1 MIGEIMVP
9 ETIKTKNAL
18 VDEVVRRYR
27 EDNVELSETFFEG
40 IIVSMSKA
48 DFIRAY
54 ANIQLTCNNDI
65 VVRIDKGR
73 NVLKDLI
80 PDTWEW
86 TIVGGDAKEIL
97 LDINNEKLNG
107 GPAFARI
114 TDENELLDLVY
125 GTLDG

>member
-1 MIGEIMVP
+1 MVP
-9 ETIKTKNAL
+9 ETIKTENAL

-27 EDNVELSETFFEG
+27 KDDVELSETFFKG
-40 IIVSMSKA
+40 IIVNMSKA

-65 VVRIDKGR
+65 VVRIDNDR
-73 NVLKDLI
+73 NVLENLV
-80 PDTWEW
+80 PDAWEW

-107 GPAFARI
+107 GPAFARV

-125 GTLDG
+125 GGLDS

>member
-1 MIGEIMVP
+1 MVP
-9 ETIKTKNAL
+9 ETIKTENAL

-40 IIVSMSKA
+40 IIVNMSKA

-54 ANIQLTCNNDI
+54 ANIELACNNDI
-65 VVRIDKGR
+65 VVRIDKDH
-73 NVLKDLI
+73 NVLEELV
-80 PDTWEW
+80 PDAWEW

-97 LDINNEKLNG
+97 LDINNEKHNG
-107 GPAFARI
+107 GPAFARV

-125 GTLDG
+125 GALNS

>member
-1 MIGEIMVP
+1 MVP
-9 ETIKTKNAL
+9 KTIKTENEL
-18 VDEVVRRYR
+18 VTEVVRRYR
-27 EDNVELSETFFEG
+27 KDNVELSETFFEG

-65 VVRIDKGR
+65 VVRIDKDR
-73 NVLKDLI
+73 NILEELV
-80 PDTWEW
+80 PDAWEW

-97 LDINNEKLNG
+97 LDIDNEKRDG
-107 GPAFARI
+107 GPAFARV

-125 GTLDG
+125 GTLDS

>member
-1 MIGEIMVP
+1 MVP
-9 ETIKTKNAL
+9 KTIETENEL
-18 VDEVVRRYR
+18 VTEVVRQYR
-27 EDNVELSETFFEG
+27 KDNVELSETFFEG

-54 ANIQLTCNNDI
+54 ANIQLACNNDI
-65 VVRIDKGR
+65 VVRIDKDR
-73 NVLKDLI
+73 NILEELV
-80 PDTWEW
+80 PDAWEW

-125 GTLDG
+125 GTLNS